1 MKHSQDEERMIQMQ
15 TRIIEII
22 DAAKAYIDA
31 NGGLHSVY
39 FVACGGSWSSQC
51 CGYMLV
57 ENQNTLELSTGHLN
71 SNEFVHAMPRTVNGH
86 SIVIVTSMKATAE
99 SVEALRVAKAAG
111 AYTIAITGGPD
122 TLMARTANS
131 FVVYTHSENW
141 TCAMHSQAMS
151 VRIGAEILRRFQAW
165 DKYDATV
172 VALDSLNERYARVLA
187 ANQRKAIKFALDY
200 RDEKLFHIFSCG
212 TMYGAGY
219 GAAYCHLM
227 EMQQLNAIPVNS
239 SEYFHGF
246 FESTTPDQPSVIF
259 MNLGSTRPLDERAL
273 RFLQQFCDRL
283 VVLDANEYGLEDVD
297 PAIVEYIAPL
307 ITSPL
312 FRMFVEKLSV
322 ERKHPMTLRR
332 YMWKFDY

>member
-1 MKHSQDEERMIQMQ
+1 MMQTQIIEMIQK
-15 TRIIEII
+15 
-22 DAAKAYIDA
+22 AKVHVDQ

-39 FVACGGSWSSQC
+39 FVACGGSWASQC

-57 ENQNTLELSTGHLN
+57 ENKNTMELSTGHVN
-71 SNEFVHAMPRTVNGH
+71 SNEFVHAMPRTVNGN

-99 SVEALRVAKAAG
+99 SVEALRAAKRAG
-111 AYTIAITGGPD
+111 AYTIAITGGST
-122 TLMARTANS
+122 TLMAQTADS

-141 TCAMHSQAMS
+141 TCAQHSQAMS
-151 VRIGAEILRRFQAW
+151 VRIGAEILHQFQNW
-165 DKYDATV
+165 EKYDQMIE
-172 VALDSLNERYARVLA
+172 ALDSLNERYEKVLA
-187 ANQRKAIKFALDY
+187 AHQRPAIKFALDY
-200 RDEKLFHIFSCG
+200 KNEPLFHIFSCG

-246 FESTTPDQPSVIF
+246 FESTTPDLPSVIF
-259 MNLGSTRPLDERAL
+259 MNLGSTRALDERAL
-273 RFLQQFCDRL
+273 RFLRQFCDRL
-283 VVLDANEYGLEDVD
+283 VVLDAADYGLEDID
-297 PAIVEYIAPL
+297 GEIVEYIAPL

-312 FRMFVEKLSV
+312 FRMYVEKLSV
-322 ERKHPMTLRR
+322 ERKHPMSTRR

>member
-1 MKHSQDEERMIQMQ
+1 MIQMQ

-122 TLMARTANS
+122 TLMARTADS

-151 VRIGAEILRRFQAW
+151 VRIGAEIL
-165 DKYDATV
+165 
-172 VALDSLNERYARVLA
+172 
-187 ANQRKAIKFALDY
+187 
-200 RDEKLFHIFSCG
+200 H
-212 TMYGAGY
+212 
-219 GAAYCHLM
+219 
-227 EMQQLNAIPVNS
+227 
-239 SEYFHGF
+239 
-246 FESTTPDQPSVIF
+246 
-259 MNLGSTRPLDERAL
+259 
-273 RFLQQFCDRL
+273 RFLTECSLEAESPTLRL
-283 VVLDANEYGLEDVD
+283 RPYLDVETGRAYLCSECFGL
-297 PAIVEYIAPL
+297 
-307 ITSPL
+307 L
-312 FRMFVEKLSV
+312 FR
-322 ERKHPMTLRR
+322 
-332 YMWKFDY
+332 